1 MSRHP
6 SDGVREHRALVL
18 SRPPGPAAPGA
29 VLLLHG
35 GRADSLA
42 PPPPLNLPGLRMR
55 PFARAMDRDARL
67 AGVLIASVRYR
78 MRGWNGQRAD
88 PVLDTRRAL
97 EELRRAAGPLPVV
110 LVGHSMGARAA
121 LRAADEPQ
129 VRGVVAL
136 APWCPPDEPAG
147 HLTDRTVMALHD
159 EADRITSA
167 AQTWDC
173 LARAR
178 TAGARVRGIRMPR
191 GRHAMIRD
199 ARLWHRLTTDCVATI
214 LGIPA
219 ADGSTPYEEA
229 PWGAEPVD
237 AHDVLLP
244 GR

>member
-1 MSRHP
+1 M
-6 SDGVREHRALVL
+6 L
-18 SRPPGPAAPGA
+18 SRPSGPAAAAA

-42 PPPPLNLPGLRMR
+42 PPSPLNLPGLRMR
-55 PFARAMDRDARL
+55 PFARAMTRDARL
-67 AGVLIASVRYR
+67 ADALIASVRYR
-78 MRGWNGQRAD
+78 VRGWNGHRAD

-121 LRAADEPQ
+121 LRAADEPH

-147 HLTDRTVMALHD
+147 HLTGRTVMALHD

-167 AQTWDC
+167 TQTWDW

-178 TAGARVRGIRMPR
+178 TSGARVRGIRMPR

-199 ARLWHRLTTDCVATI
+199 ARLWHRLATDCAASV
-214 LGIPA
+214 LGLPA
-219 ADGSTPYEEA
+219 PTGGTPYEEVS
-229 PWGAEPVD
+229 WSAEPVD